1 MLLLDILLDIVDVD
15 LDVRKVKEIEKS
27 GADILMKL
35 GTDGDF
41 LKMRKS
47 VWDAISLP
55 VSSVP
60 LYQAFIEATKIM
72 DRFIIWQKMNYLK
85 QQKNKI
91 KLVPVLWQFILE

>member
-47 VWDAISLP
+47 V
-55 VSSVP
+55 
-60 LYQAFIEATKIM
+60 
-72 DRFIIWQKMNYLK
+72 
-85 QQKNKI
+85 
-91 KLVPVLWQFILE
+91 